1 MIQKLK
7 AKLLT
12 YLFNDW
18 VRTETDLETLRL
30 TNTLIKERE
39 IEVSGIKPIMGFRSY
54 QLEEKNNLNNLN
66 YN

>member
-7 AKLLT
+7 SKLLT

-39 IEVSGIKPIMGFRSY
+39 IVVSGIKPIIGFRS
-54 QLEEKNNLNNLN
+54 QLSDEQEIT
-66 YN
+66 

>member
-7 AKLLT
+7 SKLLT

-39 IEVSGIKPIMGFRSY
+39 IEVSGIKPIMGFYSQY
-54 QLEEKNNLNNLN
+54 KFTDNE
-66 YN
+66 

>member
-7 AKLLT
+7 SKLLT

-39 IEVSGIKPIMGFRSY
+39 IEVSGIKPVMGFYSHY
-54 QLEEKNNLNNLN
+54 KCTDNE
-66 YN
+66 

>member
-39 IEVSGIKPIMGFRSY
+39 IAVSGIKPIMGFRS
-54 QLEEKNNLNNLN
+54 QLSDEQEIT
-66 YN
+66 

>member
-1 MIQKLK
+1 MRDMIQKLK
-7 AKLLT
+7 SKLLT

-39 IEVSGIKPIMGFRSY
+39 IVVSGIKPIIGFRS
-54 QLEEKNNLNNLN
+54 QLSDEQEIT
-66 YN
+66 

>member
-1 MIQKLK
+1 MRDMIQKLK

-39 IEVSGIKPIMGFRSY
+39 IEVSGIKPIMGFATY
-54 QLEEKNNLNNLN
+54 LN
-66 YN
+66 YNKNE

>member
-1 MIQKLK
+1 MRDMIQKLK
-7 AKLLT
+7 SKLLT

-39 IEVSGIKPIMGFRSY
+39 IVVSGIKPIIGFRS
-54 QLEEKNNLNNLN
+54 QLSEEQEIT
-66 YN
+66 

>member
-1 MIQKLK
+1 MRDMIQKLK
-7 AKLLT
+7 SKLLT

-39 IEVSGIKPIMGFRSY
+39 IEVSGIKPIMGFYSQY
-54 QLEEKNNLNNLN
+54 KFTDNE
-66 YN
+66 

>member
-1 MIQKLK
+1 MRDMIQKLK
-7 AKLLT
+7 SKLLT

-39 IEVSGIKPIMGFRSY
+39 IEVSGIKPVMGFYSHY
-54 QLEEKNNLNNLN
+54 KFTDNE
-66 YN
+66 

>member
-7 AKLLT
+7 SKLLT

-30 TNTLIKERE
+30 TNTLIKQRE
-39 IEVSGIKPIMGFRSY
+39 IIVSGIKPVMGFR
-54 QLEEKNNLNNLN
+54 N
-66 YN
+66 YSTENEIR

>member
-7 AKLLT
+7 SKLLT

-30 TNTLIKERE
+30 TNTLIKQRE
-39 IEVSGIKPIMGFRSY
+39 IVVSGIKPVIGFRS
-54 QLEEKNNLNNLN
+54 QLSENQEIT
-66 YN
+66 